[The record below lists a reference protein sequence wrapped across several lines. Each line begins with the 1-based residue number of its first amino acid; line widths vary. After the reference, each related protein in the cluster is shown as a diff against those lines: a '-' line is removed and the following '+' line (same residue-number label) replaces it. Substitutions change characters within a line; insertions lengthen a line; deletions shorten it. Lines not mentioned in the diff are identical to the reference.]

1 MKGLYWQQNSS
12 GEASF
17 VFLEKDNLP
26 VARDNYVKVQVK
38 ACALSR
44 INDKLLSEI
53 KIKKEF
59 LPVGREIAGVV
70 LETGNKVTF
79 FQPHDEVVG
88 ILPLDS
94 EESGLCEVVLVHEHY
109 LARKPEKVS
118 WLEAAGTI
126 RDGLR
131 AYTALHY
138 LSYATPG
145 KTVLVMDGASPFG
158 TIAIQL
164 AQHRGAKVIST
175 IYSLED
181 KQYLERLTPSVGVKQ
196 PLVARIIDE
205 TNGTCGLTESCLEET
220 GGLGVDIILDA
231 GVRLYSKENEVIS
244 QQLLPHKHDIISLLS
259 VGGHWVTIEE
269 NLQLD
274 PPDSRCLFL
283 KGATV
288 SFLNDEVW
296 NLSNMQ
302 QGKYLCILEDVMEKL
317 SSGVFRPHLDDPI
330 PLYEAKVSME
340 MVQKNEARKRQVIQ
354 L

>member
-1 MKGLYWQQNSS
+1 MKGLYWQPNSS
-12 GEASF
+12 GEETSF

-26 VARDNYVKVQVK
+26 VVSDNYVKVQVK

-44 INDKLLSEI
+44 IDTKVLSEI
-53 KIKKEF
+53 KLEKEF

-70 LETGNKVTF
+70 LETGNKVSF

-109 LARKPEKVS
+109 LAHKPEKVS

-126 RDGLR
+126 RDGVR

-138 LSYATPG
+138 LSYISPG

-181 KQYLERLTPSVGVKQ
+181 KQYLERLTPSV
-196 PLVARIIDE
+196 ARIIDE
-205 TNGTCGLTESCLEET
+205 SNGRYDLTESCLEET
-220 GGLGVDIILDA
+220 GGLGVDIVLDA
-231 GVRLYSKENEVIS
+231 GVRLYTKENEATS
-244 QQLLPHKHDIISLLS
+244 QSLLPHKHDIITLLS
-259 VGGHWVTIEE
+259 VGGHWVTMEE

-274 PPDSRCLFL
+274 PPDSRSLFL

-288 SFLNDEVW
+288 SFLNDET
-296 NLSNMQ
+296 
-302 QGKYLCILEDVMEKL
+302 I
-317 SSGVFRPHLDDPI
+317 
-330 PLYEAKVSME
+330 
-340 MVQKNEARKRQVIQ
+340 
-354 L
+354 